1 MNPGQNMAIFSE
13 DELAMNF
20 EADFSSSG
28 SESSSLY
35 NSDSGVSVTTPASCS
50 TWSTLDFERQD
61 DSEYIY
67 CDLNRFYQ
75 TYSAAV
81 IQAIQCLSDVDID
94 VVLNASTYLFHL
106 CKGGYASFITHIC
119 PDIFLNMKVPVFCP
133 SSSKYVD
140 VLHCLSGIINYLSQC
155 QEGLD
160 VIVNRGGLDIING
173 LLLFPFESVLYFCVT
188 ALHNILLSH
197 KSAKSF
203 IHRTCISNRLINL
216 LNYSVEHAESGASRS
231 QKSSV
236 SIHKSINPKFLAVL
250 CDCLYILAY
259 RHEST
264 KRSFKEQGGLSS
276 LLKLITISTYEK
288 VLWTA
293 TRLLRV
299 LSAWIPVKCEII
311 SQDPLLSFFSHC
323 LECQSSRVAANA
335 LWTLRNLSDIAVDKI
350 SSNVSVN
357 LVKQLLSHLK
367 SNTYPD
373 SCVNYSSNNL
383 DDSSVFRCI
392 LGALANLTCRNNA
405 AKCYIVR
412 HNGIDLILQ
421 ILYAEIREQKNY
433 YHTFCDNLSESILN
447 LSIQCTDEH
456 DCSTIQQNSPIKTN
470 HNNNNNCLLNN
481 RFTKSSVIMKSSLS
495 PSSLIT
501 PLIIVNNEMNYNSF
515 EKLSISSSSSM
526 SSMKCYSV
534 KQKNELYNSHHSNFN
549 YYYYHKNNSNISFNT
564 PILLNG
570 TLDLI
575 EAGIRCLSHL
585 TVGHIELLNVFK
597 YFIHQRFAS
606 KLIISLGTIYLP
618 SLLSFPFDQHINL
631 CRNKDTTTNNNNN
644 NDSSNTST
652 SNNWEFDCLTQVLQL
667 TKSWSILVR
676 NLCVTCS
683 STIVTSNMKTNQSEI
698 LINPSNSSNNITVNE
713 INYGLW
719 PKHLRSQLRHAAHKL
734 VQSLRHIMN
743 SLPGDFQPKELKTT
757 MEFVHSLSV
766 LLSNSTPN
774 SQNSSNK

>member
-1 MNPGQNMAIFSE
+1 MAIFSE

-236 SIHKSINPKFLAVL
+236 
-250 CDCLYILAY
+250 
-259 RHEST
+259 
-264 KRSFKEQGGLSS
+264 
-276 LLKLITISTYEK
+276 
-288 VLWTA
+288 LWTA

-433 YHTFCDNLSESILN
+433 YHTFCDNLSDSILN

-456 DCSTIQQNSPIKTN
+456 DCSTVQQNSPIKTN

-631 CRNKDTTTNNNNN
+631 CRNKDTTTNNNN
-644 NDSSNTST
+644 DSSNTST

-698 LINPSNSSNNITVNE
+698 LTNPSNSSNNITVNE